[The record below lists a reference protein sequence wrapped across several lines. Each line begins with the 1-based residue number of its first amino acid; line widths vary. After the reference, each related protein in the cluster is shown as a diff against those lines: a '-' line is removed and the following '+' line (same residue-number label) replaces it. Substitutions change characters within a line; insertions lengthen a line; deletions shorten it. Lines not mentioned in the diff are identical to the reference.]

1 MIYRQLRPAET
12 ADGRPVYIARM
23 SSSYVVL
30 VQLTAL
36 PEWLQ
41 LDRGA
46 RQQVIETRVQP
57 VLDAYPE
64 CRVRWIDTE
73 ALTAVCSDLMLVE
86 TTDLERWY
94 HLWEGIRDTP
104 IFSVPYFQVEA
115 IIPGIEDGYVAYE
128 LAG

>member
-1 MIYRQLRPAET
+1 M
-12 ADGRPVYIARM
+12 
-23 SSSYVVL
+23 SSYVVL

-41 LDRGA
+41 LDREA
-46 RQQVIETRVQP
+46 RQKVIETRVQP
-57 VLDAYPE
+57 VLDTYPE

-73 ALTAVCSDLMLVE
+73 ALTAVCSDVMLVE
-86 TTDLERWY
+86 TTALERWY

-104 IFSVPYFQVEA
+104 ICSVPYFRVEA